1 LRHPPVPPGVA
12 PCPVRVARRPRV
24 HDVAAA
30 GPARALDVGVAAPQQ
45 GPVLAE
51 WVAGGVT
58 RWKFLKVVWL
68 VVWNMN
74 GLWLSHIDWECHHP
88 NWRTPSF
95 FRRVGIP
102 PTRSLWMMRPCGN
115 YKK

>member
-1 LRHPPVPPGVA
+1 MGQRRAPLRHPPVPPGVA
-12 PCPVRVARRPRV
+12 PCPVRVARRPWV
-24 HDVAAA
+24 HHVAA
-30 GPARALDVGVAAPQQ
+30 GPAPAARALDVGVAAPQQ

-74 GLWLSHIDWECHHP
+74 GL
-88 NWRTPSF
+88 
-95 FRRVGIP
+95 
-102 PTRSLWMMRPCGN
+102 
-115 YKK
+115 